1 MSSPVEG
8 KPLFSVERWTPSW
21 RLPEFGTLV
30 VFLLISGL
38 AFAFIR
44 IAGEMAE
51 GETRGF
57 DETILLALRDPANR
71 ASPIGPGWL
80 EASMIDITALGGVT
94 VLTLISSL
102 VVIYL
107 LVTKRFANAA
117 VVVVSVAGGAFL
129 TRAMKFSFARPRPE
143 LVDHLVPVSS
153 LSFPS
158 GHAIASAVTYL
169 TLGVLLART
178 ERRVRVRAFIFAV
191 AVALTLVIG
200 VSRVYLGV
208 HYPTDVLAGW
218 SLGAAWALLCWAAA
232 RMFKPGDNATSQ
244 G

>member
-1 MSSPVEG
+1 MNSPFAD
-8 KPLFSVERWTPSW
+8 KPLFSVARWTPSW

-30 VFLLISGL
+30 AFLLISGL
-38 AFAFIR
+38 GFAFVS
-44 IAGEMAE
+44 IAGEMKE

-57 DETILLALRDPANR
+57 DEAILLAFRDPANR
-71 ASPIGPGWL
+71 ALPLGPGWL
-80 EASMIDITALGGVT
+80 EGSMIDITSLGSVT

-102 VVIYL
+102 VIAYL
-107 LVTKRFANAA
+107 LVTARFANAA
-117 VVVVSVAGGAFL
+117 LVMASVVGGAVL
-129 TRAMKFSFARPRPE
+129 TRLMKFSFARPRPE

-158 GHAIASAVTYL
+158 GHAMASAVTYL

-178 ERRVRVRAFIFAV
+178 ERRFRVRAFIFAV

-200 VSRVYLGV
+200 MSRVYLGV

-218 SLGAAWALLCWAAA
+218 SLGAAWALLCWTAA
-232 RMFKPGDNATSQ
+232 RLFKPGDNATDQ
-244 G
+244 D